1 MSLVLIHPA
10 PDSGWAGQRLD
21 DILKRSLAGREVQ
34 TISRAE
40 ELDGL
45 QGRRVIFALPLGDT
59 GVNVEYTR
67 MLARLR
73 KESGLLAGCIG
84 GLIVD
89 GAGELYTKSAAAEA
103 AQRACGQT

>member
-67 MLARLR
+67 ILARLR
-73 KESGLLAGCIG
+73 KESGLLE
-84 GLIVD
+84 IV
-89 GAGELYTKSAAAEA
+89 
-103 AQRACGQT
+103 